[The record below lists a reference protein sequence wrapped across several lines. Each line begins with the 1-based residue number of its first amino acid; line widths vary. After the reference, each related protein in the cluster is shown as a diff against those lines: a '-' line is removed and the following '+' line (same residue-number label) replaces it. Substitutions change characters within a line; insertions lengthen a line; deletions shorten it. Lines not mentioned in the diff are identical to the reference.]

1 MSNKKEIAT
10 KLYKRVRREQLEK
23 MKEKMPS
30 DVQGVEFKQNG
41 ITYVAFIRRLA
52 PAECDRL
59 QTIPEWYDWGGI
71 SETQHLKMDGTWRP
85 SSIAGR
91 SFPTSDV
98 LSECGPS
105 LMVWLAVTS
114 C

>member
-52 PAECDRL
+52 PTECDRL
-59 QTIPEWYDWGGI
+59 QTIPEWYDWGGYLRYAAP
-71 SETQHLKMDGTWRP
+71 EDGWKWMERGDHQALLVVP
-85 SSIAGR
+85 SR
-91 SFPTSDV
+91 LRTSNQGV
-98 LSECGPS
+98 VPL
-105 LMVWLAVTS
+105 
-114 C
+114 